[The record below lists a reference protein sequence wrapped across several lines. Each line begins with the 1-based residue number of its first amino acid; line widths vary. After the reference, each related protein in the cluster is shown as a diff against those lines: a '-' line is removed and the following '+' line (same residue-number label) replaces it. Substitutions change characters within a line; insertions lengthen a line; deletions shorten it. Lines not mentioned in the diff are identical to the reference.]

1 MRFRPGARLL
11 PVLTGFLL
19 FALSAQAQMAN
30 ETFGRNRVQYRTF
43 EWQYISS
50 DNFDVYY
57 YDDRRRVAT
66 EAAQYLESEFD
77 RITDLI
83 GYPPYLKTKVFLY
96 NSVTDLQQSNMG
108 MLGKQY
114 RVGGETEF
122 IKPYVEIA
130 HPGTLEGFKE
140 ELILKVTDLMVNEMM
155 FGGSLKDMFQN
166 AVLMNLPDWFID
178 GVSAYAAHGW
188 DAEMDDYARQFV
200 NSKQVNKAF
209 KMSGAEASLIGQSI
223 WNYVV
228 EKYGK
233 ASVANILN
241 YTRVIR
247 NEQKSIY
254 ITLGIPFKQLVAD
267 WKRFYGEDQQRIS
280 ASYITASDSL
290 RLIPRH
296 RKTIVYTT
304 MKISPDG
311 RNIAYAENDRG
322 RYTVIVKSLETGKE
336 TTILNDGN
344 KVFRQTVDTSLP
356 LVSWADGHTL
366 GVIGT
371 RYGQHIFWLYDLTTR
386 SKIPRTLD
394 RFSNIR
400 SLSFSDNGRLA
411 VISADLDGQN
421 DLYLISTRRDRTRR
435 LTNDLFD
442 DFDPVFIPNT
452 NTLVFSSNRT
462 TDTVNSVRRDFSKAA
477 TNYNLFAYNLDTT
490 TNVVSRIT
498 NTLSRDYAP
507 KVVDENNIY
516 YLSDQRGIINLFRFN
531 RQTGVYA
538 QVTNFQSSI
547 KSFDIHA
554 ESGVFAAVMVNR
566 TREDVFVYH
575 PFNLERQIFT
585 PATRRKE
592 TQQVRTLTER
602 RKREVRQGVPLKQ
615 LINERLQQRKDSL
628 PAEPQKKVDTL
639 HRQPADSTRVPQGQ
653 DSVKLVAP
661 VDSLKASP
669 QMDSLAVDSLRKT
682 RPSAEVNV
690 DDYSFEE
697 EALKQDTVKKPITVT
712 PPPKKEPDVNTDDYK
727 FEDEALKAQRPG
739 ETFLSRYMKAK
750 EGNRITGPFPYQP
763 KFSYENFSTDF
774 VVDPLRGFSIR
785 LETQMNDILENFRI
799 HGGIQTAFD
808 WKSGDVFGEFHYLKH
823 RVDFSVRYDRKV
835 IFWSQTEESGA
846 SSNVQRQKYSWQRM
860 EFGVSLPLTVRTR
873 VSLKPFTGYTFYEDL
888 GPDQRIVSPPVY
900 RPSKSQWYV
909 GGRAE
914 LVFDNSLNNG
924 LNLMEGTRGKLA
936 LVHYEGIGNKNAS
949 FSQVYLD
956 LRHYQKI
963 YREIVLAVRGYAGNF
978 FGNAPKQ
985 YVLGG
990 VDNWFGN
997 VTNYEGV
1004 RNPLYVTSG
1013 YNENL
1018 VFTEFATTLRGFDYA
1033 TLYGT
1038 SVAMFNAELRMP
1050 LVRALGGGSTS
1061 SGFLRH
1067 MQFTAFYDIGTSWT
1081 GAPPINS
1088 ENSLRTVEVKSG
1100 PFTID
1105 LKQYLNPWLYSYGF
1119 GFRSMILGYY
1129 LKFDYAWPVENY
1141 KVKDPRIM
1149 VSVGL
1154 DF

>member
-1 MRFRPGARLL
+1 MTKWTCYRALPMIAGVILCALTSGAQK
-11 PVLTGFLL
+11 
-19 FALSAQAQMAN
+19 ADES
-30 ETFGRNRVQYRTF
+30 FGRNRVQYRQF
-43 EWQYISS
+43 AWQYITS

-66 EAAQYLESEFD
+66 EATQYLEAEFD

-96 NSVTDLQQSNMG
+96 NSVIDMQQSNMG
-108 MLGKQY
+108 MLGKQF

-130 HPGTLEGFKE
+130 HPGSLEGFKE

-155 FGGSLKDMFQN
+155 FGGSLKDMFQS

-178 GVSAYAAHGW
+178 GVSMYAANGW

-200 NSKQVNKAF
+200 QSKQVNKAL
-209 KMSGAEASLIGQSI
+209 KVTGAEAALIGQSI
-223 WNYVV
+223 WNYIV

-247 NEQKSIY
+247 NEQKSMY
-254 ITLGIPFKQLVAD
+254 ITLGIPFKQLIAD
-267 WKRFYGEDQQRIS
+267 WRRFYGEDQQRINT
-280 ASYITASDSL
+280 SYVPVSDTLRITS
-290 RLIPRH
+290 RH
-296 RKTIVYTT
+296 RKGIVYTT
-304 MKISPDG
+304 MRISPDG
-311 RNIAYAENDRG
+311 KNIAYAENDRG
-322 RYTVIVKSLETGKE
+322 KYKVMVKSLESGRE
-336 TTILNDGN
+336 TTILTDGN
-344 KVFRQTVDTSLP
+344 KVFRQRVDTSLP
-356 LVSWADGHTL
+356 LLSWADGHTL

-386 SKIPRTLD
+386 STIPRQLD

-400 SLSFSDNGRLA
+400 SLNFSENGRLA
-411 VISADLDGQN
+411 VVSADMDGQN

-442 DFDPVFIPNT
+442 DFDPSFIPGS

-462 TDTVNSVRRDFSKAA
+462 TDTVNTVRRDFSRVS
-477 TNYNLFAYNLDTT
+477 TNYNLFVYNLDTT
-490 TNVVSRIT
+490 ANVVTRIT
-498 NTLSRDYAP
+498 NTLSKDYKP
-507 KVVDENNIY
+507 KAVDENTIY

-531 RQTGVYA
+531 RASGVYA

-547 KSFDIHA
+547 KTFDIQPGN
-554 ESGVFAAVMVNR
+554 ELFAAVMTNRLYEDIFVNP
-566 TREDVFVYH
+566 H
-575 PFNLERQIFT
+575 FNFDRQIFT

-592 TQQVRTLTER
+592 TQQVRNLTER
-602 RKREVRQGVPLKQ
+602 RKREVNQGVTLKQ
-615 LINERLQQRKDSL
+615 LINDRLQQKRDTVPPK
-628 PAEPQKKVDTL
+628 PAVDTV
-639 HRQPADSTRVPQGQ
+639 RRPVQ
-653 DSVKLVAP
+653 DTVRR
-661 VDSLKASP
+661 
-669 QMDSLAVDSLRKT
+669 MDLPDSLRKV
-682 RPSAEVNV
+682 RPDSLTTDSLQQKIKSGEVNV
-690 DDYSFEE
+690 DNYAFDDE
-697 EALKQDTVKKPITVT
+697 KVVKDTVTKPVTTPVTVA
-712 PPPKKEPDVNTDDYK
+712 PKKKDVNTEDYR
-727 FEDEALKAQRPG
+727 FEDEALKAQQPG

-750 EGNRITGPFPYQP
+750 EGNRIMGPFPYAP
-763 KFSYENFSTDF
+763 KFSYENFATDF
-774 VVDPLRGFSIR
+774 VIDPLRGFSVR

-799 HGGIQTAFD
+799 FGGIQTAFD

-823 RVDFSVRYDRKV
+823 RMDFSVRYDRKV
-835 IFWSQTEESGA
+835 IFWNQQEEIGTSV
-846 SSNVQRQKYSWQRM
+846 NTQRQKYSWQRI
-860 EFGVSLPLTVRTR
+860 ELGASLPISVRLR
-873 VSLKPFTGYTFYEDL
+873 LGLKPFLGYTYYEDL
-888 GPDQRIVSPPVY
+888 GPDQRVVSPPVF
-900 RPSKSQWYV
+900 RASKSQWYA
-909 GGRAE
+909 GGKAE
-914 LVFDNSLNNG
+914 LVFDNSLNSG
-924 LNLMEGTRGKLA
+924 LNLMEGTRGKIGI
-936 LVHYEGIGNKNAS
+936 VHYEGMNNGSAS

-956 LRHYQKI
+956 IRHYQKI
-963 YREIVLAVRGYAGNF
+963 YREIVLALRGYGGNF

-997 VTNYEGV
+997 SINYTGV
-1004 RNPLYVTSG
+1004 KNPLYVKSG

-1038 SVAMFNAELRMP
+1038 SVAMFNAELRLP
-1050 LVRALGGGSTS
+1050 LVRALAGSSVS

-1081 GAPPINS
+1081 GAPPISS
-1088 ENSLRTVEVKSG
+1088 ENSLRTIEVKSG

-1129 LKFDYAWPVENY
+1129 LKFDYAWPVENF
-1141 KVKDPRIM
+1141 KVKDPRIL
-1149 VSVGL
+1149 VSLGL

>member
-1 MRFRPGARLL
+1 MRFGLCVRFFSVFAGILL
-11 PVLTGFLL
+11 L
-19 FALSAQAQMAN
+19 ALSARAQMAN
-30 ETFGRNRVQYRTF
+30 ESFGRNRVQYRTF

-57 YDDRRRVAT
+57 YGDRRRVAT
-66 EAAQYLESEFD
+66 EATQYLESEFD

-96 NSVTDLQQSNMG
+96 NSVTDMHQSNMG

-140 ELILKVTDLMVNEMM
+140 ELILKVTDLMIHEMM
-155 FGGSLKDMFQN
+155 FGGSLKDMFQSS
-166 AVLMNLPDWFID
+166 VLMNLPEWFIY
-178 GVSAYAAHGW
+178 GVSAYAARGW

-200 NSKQVNKAF
+200 QSKQVNKAF
-209 KMSGAEASLIGQSI
+209 RLTGAEASLIGQSI

-267 WKRFYGEDQQRIS
+267 WKRYYGEDQQRIS
-280 ASYITASDSL
+280 ASYVPASDSL

-322 RYTVIVKSLETGKE
+322 KYTVIVKSLETGKE
-336 TTILNDGN
+336 TTILTDGN

-386 SKIPRTLD
+386 SKIPRTLN
-394 RFSNIR
+394 RFTNIR
-400 SLSFSDNGRLA
+400 SLNFSDNGRLA

-421 DLYLISTRRDRTRR
+421 DLYLISSRRDLTRR

-442 DFDPVFIPNT
+442 DFDPIFVPKT

-462 TDTVNSVRRDFSKAA
+462 TDTVNTVRRDFAKAA
-477 TNYNLFAYNLDTT
+477 SNYNLFVYNLDTT
-490 TNVVSRIT
+490 TNVVTRIT
-498 NTLSRDYAP
+498 NTLSRDYSP
-507 KVVDENNIY
+507 KAVDENNIY

-547 KSFDIHA
+547 KSFDLHP

-566 TREDVFVYH
+566 TREDIFVYQ

-592 TQQVRTLTER
+592 TQQVRNLTER
-602 RKREVRQGVPLKQ
+602 RKREVKQGVTLKE
-615 LINERLQQRKDSL
+615 LINERLQQKRDTVPPKPKPDTLSRPAVDTIRPIPRTSPRDSL
-628 PAEPQKKVDTL
+628 TK
-639 HRQPADSTRVPQGQ
+639 
-653 DSVKLVAP
+653 
-661 VDSLKASP
+661 
-669 QMDSLAVDSLRKT
+669 DSLAVKKV
-682 RPSAEVNV
+682 PAEINV
-690 DDYSFEE
+690 DDYTFEE
-697 EALKQDTVKKPITVT
+697 AAVKRDTVVKPVT
-712 PPPKKEPDVNTDDYK
+712 PPKKEPDVNTDDYR
-727 FEDEALKAQRPG
+727 FEDEALKTQKPG

-763 KFSYENFSTDF
+763 KFSYENFTTDF
-774 VVDPLRGFSIR
+774 VIDPLRGFSIR

-835 IFWSQTEESGA
+835 IFWSQAEESGT
-846 SSNVQRQKYSWQRM
+846 STNVQRQKYSWQKL
-860 EFGVSLPLTVRTR
+860 EIGASLPLTVRTR
-873 VSLKPFTGYTFYEDL
+873 VSLKPFVGYTFYEDL
-888 GPDQRIVSPPVY
+888 GPDQRIVSPPAF
-900 RPSKSQWYV
+900 RPSKSQWYA

-914 LVFDNSLNNG
+914 FVFDNSLNSG
-924 LNLMEGTRGKLA
+924 LNLMEGTRAKLA
-936 LVHYEGIGNKNAS
+936 LVHYEGLGNKNAS
-949 FSQVYLD
+949 FSQVYVD
-956 LRHYQKI
+956 VRHYQKI

-997 VTNYEGV
+997 STNYEGV
-1004 RNPLYVTSG
+1004 KNPLYVKSG

-1067 MQFTAFYDIGTSWT
+1067 MQLTAFYDIGTSWT

-1105 LKQYLNPWLYSYGF
+1105 LKQYLNPWLYSYGL

-1129 LKFDYAWPVENY
+1129 LKFDYAWPVENF